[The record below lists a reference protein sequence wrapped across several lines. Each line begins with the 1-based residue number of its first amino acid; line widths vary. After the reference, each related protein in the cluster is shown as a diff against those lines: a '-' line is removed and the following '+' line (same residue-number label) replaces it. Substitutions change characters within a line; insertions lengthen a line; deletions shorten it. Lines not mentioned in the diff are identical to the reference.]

1 MRTHFVR
8 FLVLLALSMPATALA
23 QGQPPKATPS
33 KATPAKPKAKTA
45 PAKPARTAPK
55 KVKQIDITEGDDVIG
70 GLDGATGTDITV
82 VGPVV
87 HSSLLRLRTNFYDH
101 LIRSAE
107 RL

>member
-33 KATPAKPKAKTA
+33 KATPAKPKAKAA
-45 PAKPARTAPK
+45 PSKSARTAPK
-55 KVKQIDITEGDDVIG
+55 KVKQIDITEGENVEG
-70 GLDGATGTDITV
+70 GVAGATGTDITV

-87 HSSLLRLRTNFYDH
+87 HSSLLRLRTNFNDH
-101 LIRSAE
+101 LIRSAD